1 MNAARDFFSQLETN
15 RHQVFSQ
22 AGEDGALA
30 EIFRRIGAGSRFF
43 VEFGAKDG
51 RYLSNTANLRMS
63 YGWRGLLLDGA
74 APLSLEEG
82 TEDPESPERFLSDAA
97 GARVQRAFVT
107 AENVDRLFGQFGVP
121 GAFDLLSIDID
132 GNDYWVWKAL
142 EIHRPRVVIVEY
154 NIFFGVHARRTIPY
168 NAEHEWDKT
177 GYHGA
182 TLAAF
187 RDLGAQK
194 GYALV
199 YTDPYAP
206 NAFFVSRD
214 EFGAD
219 WPELP
224 LEEVDRWGELAAPPD
239 PDQRAWV
246 TP

>member
-1 MNAARDFFSQLETN
+1 MTAAEEFFSQLEGN

-22 AGEDGALA
+22 AGEDGALS
-30 EIFRRIGAGSRFF
+30 EIFRRIGAGGRFF

-74 APLSLEEG
+74 APPRREGEAEGSKGLE
-82 TEDPESPERFLSDAA
+82 RLLSDAS
-97 GARVQRAFVT
+97 GARVQPAFVT
-107 AENVDRLFGQFGVP
+107 AENVDGLFAQFGVP
-121 GAFDLLSIDID
+121 PVFDLLSIDID

-142 EIHRPRVVIVEY
+142 ESHRPRVVIVEY
-154 NIFFGVHARRTIPY
+154 NIFFGVQERRTIPY
-168 NAEHEWDKT
+168 NAEHEWDRT

-187 RDLGAQK
+187 RDLGIEK

-199 YTDPYAP
+199 YTDPYTP

-214 EFGAD
+214 ELGAD
-219 WPELP
+219 WTDLS
-224 LEEVDRWGELAAPPD
+224 LEEVDRWGELPAPPD